1 MDKMN
6 ERTYI
11 DIAIYCQE
19 YSNIDLTCDNNNV
32 ITLDEIEIK
41 KKDFCSIFYPTG
53 EKFGINKE
61 IAHEGRL
68 IPFISLQPAH
78 RSVAGKRFVLLESI
92 IKNLEYDLNISR
104 NCFTTASRIELAN
117 EFSNIKT
124 LCDINS
130 CSVVAS
136 LSWSNIEDL
145 IHNYEISSNKTVLPI
160 FCVSVIFKTPT
171 AGCRETILKLNY
183 KIMNAIKDPEIDLNI
198 TTTTTTTTT
207 SKLNGLTQ
215 PAKKLSY

>member
-1 MDKMN
+1 MEKIN

-19 YSNIDLTCDNNNV
+19 YTNVDITCDNNNI

-53 EKFGINKE
+53 EKFGINRE
-61 IAHEGRL
+61 IALEGRL
-68 IPFISLQPAH
+68 VPFISLQPAH
-78 RSVAGKRFVLLESI
+78 RSVSGKRFVLLESI
-92 IKNLEYDLNISR
+92 IKNLESDLCISR
-104 NCFTTASRIELAN
+104 NCFTTSSRIELAN

-145 IHNYEISSNKTVLPI
+145 IHNYEISNNKTVLPI
-160 FCVSVIFKTPT
+160 FCVSIIFKTPT
-171 AGCRETILKLNY
+171 TGCRETVLKLNY
-183 KIMNAIKDPEIDLNI
+183 KIMNSIKDPEIDLNI

-207 SKLNGLTQ
+207 SKLAGLPAT
-215 PAKKLSY
+215 AKKLSY